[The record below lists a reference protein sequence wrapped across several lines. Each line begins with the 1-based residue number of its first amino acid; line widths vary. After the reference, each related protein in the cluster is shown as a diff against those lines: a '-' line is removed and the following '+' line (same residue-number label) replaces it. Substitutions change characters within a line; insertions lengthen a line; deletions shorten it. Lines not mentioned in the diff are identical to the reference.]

1 MVEKEVTASGLE
13 YILTIEPAGP
23 GDYFRVAQLMLQ
35 LQTNLSAIKQQRLFL
50 FIYLFLLTL
59 FICIES
65 AKVSGLV
72 RNPG

>member
-23 GDYFRVAQLMLQ
+23 GDYFRVAQFMLQ
-35 LQTNLSAIKQQRLFL
+35 LQTNLSAIKQQRLF
-50 FIYLFLLTL
+50 FFFFFLLTL